1 MPYAKNPYLEDEYG
15 GVSPDPY
22 VQDEY
27 GGVGGGDDSYLAGE
41 PMITMPGG
49 APQSYS
55 NWMNQPSVSPTF
67 EYPPMPSG
75 KNTYSV
81 ATGESEWARKIR
93 EENEAT
99 SRRAR
104 DFSRVG
110 SRSFFI
116 PSGQKTTYKS
126 PGLTQPGGPVMTAP
140 TMGPMPEFKLPLWDE
155 SKIESKAQRAAGPGL
170 RELRKGMREAQG
182 RYYENPN
189 VRRMTLRDAMAGYGM
204 GLEKVL
210 GGARKEAAAEYAAEY
225 APQMGKATAEY
236 GGQINTMMAQ
246 YQAAWKEYLTRM
258 QTVQEG

>member
-1 MPYAKNPYLEDEYG
+1 MLIGREPTKSKTSRTNLKGGNKMPYAKNPYLEDEYG

-93 EENEAT
+93 EE
-99 SRRAR
+99 RR
-104 DFSRVG
+104 D
-110 SRSFFI
+110 
-116 PSGQKTTYKS
+116 YC
-126 PGLTQPGGPVMTAP
+126 
-140 TMGPMPEFKLPLWDE
+140 
-155 SKIESKAQRAAGPGL
+155 
-170 RELRKGMREAQG
+170 
-182 RYYENPN
+182 
-189 VRRMTLRDAMAGYGM
+189 
-204 GLEKVL
+204 
-210 GGARKEAAAEYAAEY
+210 
-225 APQMGKATAEY
+225 
-236 GGQINTMMAQ
+236 
-246 YQAAWKEYLTRM
+246 
-258 QTVQEG
+258 